1 MIIKFYNHAHRL
13 SHTHRG
19 RGAGPGRGPPAR
31 RAAARPRAPAVA
43 SESPPGHLRAVFRG
57 FVCRR
62 GPVRPRAGRGGA
74 GARGGFAKGGRE
86 EASLGRVPRARAPPL
101 CAVSRV
107 FLRFLHPSSRISHR
121 LGETGRALR
130 AVRSV
135 RLGPARAS
143 SSESNLGETRPSRS
157 SSESKSG
164 QTVQKSANARIEAAP
179 PAQSRPQL
187 AHPGCNARTAV
198 Q

>member
-74 GARGGFAKGGRE
+74 GARGGLRRGGERRR
-86 EASLGRVPRARAPPL
+86 AWGGCRARGPRLSALFRAFSCVFYTPLHAFRTGWGRRGEPCVPSAPSALDQRARA
-101 CAVSRV
+101 
-107 FLRFLHPSSRISHR
+107 
-121 LGETGRALR
+121 
-130 AVRSV
+130 
-135 RLGPARAS
+135 
-143 SSESNLGETRPSRS
+143 RPSRIWAKLVRVEARPS
-157 SSESKSG
+157 QNRAKLCRSL
-164 QTVQKSANARIEAAP
+164 QNARIEAAP

>member
-43 SESPPGHLRAVFRG
+43 SASPPGHLRVVLQG

-107 FLRFLHPSSRISHR
+107 FLRFYTRLDAFRTGWGRRREPCVPSAPS
-121 LGETGRALR
+121 ALDQR
-130 AVRSV
+130 
-135 RLGPARAS
+135 ARA
-143 SSESNLGETRPSRS
+143 RPSRIRAKLVRVEARPS
-157 SSESKSG
+157 QNRAKLCRSLQTRESR
-164 QTVQKSANARIEAAP
+164 Q
-179 PAQSRPQL
+179 RPRRR
-187 AHPGCNARTAV
+187 ADRN
-198 Q
+198 